1 MIYGLFHGRHLS
13 IFARVRLNF
22 SASEMQLNQLNLP
35 QFSHVKIILW
45 LSRKS
50 FIVVLCL
57 LAIIII
63 YTLSK
68 KTALFSVEHNF
79 RKYMHCS
86 ILIIL
91 SLLLTEI
98 IRPQIHNWISHF
110 TNSLLLHYLEKCKH
124 TLFHKKMLN
133 KSAMHAV
140 ISLLLQ
146 SRKFW
151 WYLLLTCSM
160 LLRHVIMT

>member
-1 MIYGLFHGRHLS
+1 MADFYQYLPETYS
-13 IFARVRLNF
+13 WVRLNF
-22 SASEMQLNQLNLP
+22 SASERQLNQLNLP
-35 QFSHVKIILW
+35 QFSHVKTILW
-45 LSRKS
+45 LSRKC
-50 FIVVLCL
+50 FIVVWCL
-57 LAIIII
+57 LVMIII
-63 YTLSK
+63 YNLESIK
-68 KTALFSVEHNF
+68 LPFLFEHNF
-79 RKYMHCS
+79 RKYCL
-86 ILIIL
+86 ILKIL

-98 IRPQIHNWISHF
+98 ICPQICNWISHF
-110 TNSLLLHYLEKCKH
+110 IYSLLLHYLEKCNH

-133 KSAMHAV
+133 KSAMHVV